1 MQRWRVYRDEPAP
14 GILEVGLERVSGRW
28 RLLGREEVVEERLFG
43 RYFALRD
50 LVASGAYRATL
61 SQALEHIERGTFGS
75 YADVDTLTD
84 GVRVRLVRRTI
95 GPRHLE
101 VDIARER
108 IFDGDDVAEAAA
120 HAEELRA
127 VAEDENEGY
136 WDAARDAA
144 RRTSERL
151 ADARQRAHD
160 AAELGRILRSQ
171 EESA

>member
-14 GILEVGLERVSGRW
+14 GIAEVGLERMTARR
-28 RLLGREEVVEERLFG
+28 RLLRREEVVEERVFG
-43 RYFALRD
+43 RFFGARD
-50 LVASGAYRATL
+50 RIASGGYRATL
-61 SQALEHIERGTFGS
+61 RQALEHIERGTFAS
-75 YADVDTLTD
+75 YVDVDTLTD

-95 GPRHLE
+95 GRRHLE

-108 IFDGDDVAEAAA
+108 IFDGDEVAEAAA

-127 VAEDENEGY
+127 VAADENEAY

-144 RRTSERL
+144 HRANARL
-151 ADARQRAHD
+151 AEARQRAHD

-171 EESA
+171 EETS